1 MGNFIFFDKPDAE
14 LYFVLV
20 LESLINKQNQQSFLV
35 MKIFLFYTKS
45 AVIMEFEE
53 FFVFTTWSAVIPK
66 CTENFFFFFG
76 ARKAL
81 NSWNMRNLLSL
92 GLESYISWNRRN
104 FFLTKHK
111 KFFNFWARKFHI
123 SKYEIF
129 LNLRLKKFFRKGF
142 FYYYYLSLENSLLEY
157 KQFLLLD
164 LESSISR
171 NTRFFWKKILF

>member
-1 MGNFIFFDKPDAE
+1 MLSFIFCLF
-14 LYFVLV
+14 

-35 MKIFLFYTKS
+35 MKFFLFYAKS

-53 FFVFTTWSAVIPK
+53 FFVFTTSSAVIPK
-66 CTENFFFFFG
+66 CTENFLFLFFFW

-92 GLESYISWNRRN
+92 GLESYISWNGRN

-111 KFFNFWARKFHI
+111 KFFNLWARKFHF
-123 SKYEIF
+123 SKYEFF

-142 FYYYYLSLENSLLEY
+142 FYYYLSLENSLLE
-157 KQFLLLD
+157 
-164 LESSISR
+164 
-171 NTRFFWKKILF
+171 